1 MNNKCPSVAVD
12 VICYHV
18 PTGKIALIERK
29 YPPLGF
35 AIPGGFVDDGETV
48 EAAAK
53 REMKEELNLDIKSP
67 LRFLGYY
74 DNPDRDP
81 RRHVISFVFV
91 AKISDMPVAGDD
103 AKTVTLMLPKEAL
116 EKTLCF
122 DHEKIIREAIAFW
135 PDLILTEPG

>member
-12 VICYHV
+12 VICYHQ

-48 EAAAK
+48 EAAAL
-53 REMKEELNLDIKSP
+53 REMKEELNLDIKTS

-74 DNPDRDP
+74 DDPNRDP

-91 AKISDMPVAGDD
+91 AKISEMPVAGDD
-103 AKTVTLMLPKEAL
+103 AKTVTLMFPDEAMTQ
-116 EKTLCF
+116 TLCF
-122 DHEKIIREAIAFW
+122 DHRKILKDAMDKW
-135 PDLILTEPG
+135 LI